1 MYDHKTTQMKLTLSQ
16 FLKNIKKEKL
26 TSGSGIAMLIIL
38 VLRASGIDLGEIS
51 GMDIQVI
58 AEIIGAVFNAVL
70 LLFARDPKKDIA
82 IQK

>member
-38 VLRASGIDLGEIS
+38 VLRASGIDLGKIS
-51 GMDIQVI
+51 GMDIQII